1 MALENYEGHELWTF
15 NCIFSFTTFAT
26 GKDLPHSHLYYTKSN
41 KMIDKQLNNTWT
53 HEQELLQKFLFSYY
67 PL

>member
-1 MALENYEGHELWTF
+1 MVLENYEEGHELWTF

-41 KMIDKQLNNTWT
+41 KMIDKQLNNTKVPVF
-53 HEQELLQKFLFSYY
+53 LL
-67 PL
+67 PTVGT